1 MNTTQDNIEL
11 ILPLKPEY
19 VSIARLTASGIAN
32 RVGFDIDT
40 IEDIKVAISEV
51 CSKIVN
57 VGSSVADKYTISF
70 SVLSNKLVVTFACED
85 ESLHCLFKD
94 STDELGFSILTALM
108 DDLELC
114 NSTKNTFLSMAKSL

>member
-1 MNTTQDNIEL
+1 MNSTQDSIEL
-11 ILPLKPEY
+11 ILPLKPEF
-19 VSIARLTASGIAN
+19 VSVARLTASGIAN

-51 CSKIVN
+51 CSKIVSI
-57 VGSSVADKYTISF
+57 GSSITDRYTISF
-70 SVLSNKLVVTFACED
+70 AVLADKLVVSFACED
-85 ESLHCLFKD
+85 KSLSCLFKD

-114 NSTKNTFLSMAKSL
+114 DNTKGILLSMAKSL

>member
-51 CSKIVN
+51 CSKIVS
-57 VGSSVADKYTISF
+57 VGSSVAEKYTISF
-70 SVLSNKLVVTFACED
+70 SVLSSKLVVSFACED
-85 ESLHCLFKD
+85 ESLHYLFKD

-108 DDLELC
+108 DDLELS